1 MSWASSVK
9 IFLFEY
15 TPWRIFFIV
24 ILTLIPAGLLSA
36 SAGSDDAKKTKR
48 PAEELTITADELVSD
63 SVSKVAEFKGHVKVT
78 RGTSVITADRLKI
91 YYTDTP
97 QEKKNRTNPKTA
109 IKQIVA
115 EGNVHIKSD
124 ELIAV
129 AQKAVYNRDTQ
140 KIMLSG
146 PNTKVTSGGNSIV
159 GSKIELYLENEQFK
173 VSGGKKGR
181 VKAILNQAPKK

>member
-1 MSWASSVK
+1 VK

-24 ILTLIPAGLLSA
+24 IITLIAPGLSSA
-36 SAGSDDAKKTKR
+36 SAGSDDAKKTNR
-48 PAEELTITADELVSD
+48 AGEGITITADELVSD
-63 SVSKVAEFKGHVKVT
+63 SVSKTAEFEGHVKVT
-78 RGTSVITADRLKI
+78 RGASVITADRLKI

-97 QEKKNRTNPKTA
+97 QDKNNRANPKTA
-109 IKQIVA
+109 IKQVVA
-115 EGNVHIKSD
+115 EGNVRIKSE

-129 AQKAVYNRDTQ
+129 AQKAVYSRDTQ
-140 KIMLSG
+140 KIILSG
-146 PNTKVTSGGNSIV
+146 PNTKVTSGENSIV

>member
-1 MSWASSVK
+1 MK
-9 IFLFEY
+9 IFLFKHK
-15 TPWRIFFIV
+15 PWRIFFIV
-24 ILTLIPAGLLSA
+24 ILALIIPGLLPA
-36 SAGSDDAKKTKR
+36 SAGSDDAKKTNR
-48 PAEELTITADELVSD
+48 PGEEITITADELVSD
-63 SVSKVAEFKGHVKVT
+63 NVSKIAEFIGHVKVT
-78 RGTSVITADRLKI
+78 RGGSVITADRLKV

-97 QEKKNRTNPKTA
+97 RDKNNRANAKTA

-115 EGNVHIKSD
+115 EGNVRIKSE

-129 AQKAVYNRDTQ
+129 AQKAAYSRETQ
-140 KIMLSG
+140 KIILSG
-146 PNTKVTSGGNSIV
+146 PNTKVTSGENSVV

>member
-1 MSWASSVK
+1 VK

-24 ILTLIPAGLLSA
+24 ILTLITPGLLPA
-36 SAGSDDAKKTKR
+36 SAGSDDAKKANRTGER
-48 PAEELTITADELVSD
+48 ITIAADELVSD
-63 SVSKVAEFKGHVKVT
+63 SVSKTAEFIGQVKVT
-78 RGTSVITADRLKI
+78 RGASVITADRLKI

-97 QEKKNRTNPKTA
+97 QDKNNRANPKTA

-115 EGNVHIKSD
+115 EGNVRIKSE

-129 AQKAVYNRDTQ
+129 AQKAVYIRDTQ
-140 KIMLSG
+140 KIILSG
-146 PNTKVTSGGNSIV
+146 PNTKVTSGENSIV